1 MAIVR
6 HPYEKDNPEDLIE
19 EIRKVID
26 SCQKMLLT
34 SWKLNVRFSLIR
46 YPDETLNQ
54 ENVLET
60 ILTLTRYSRNELK
73 HNYIEYSFGNILL
86 IKKMADMTLTLSHDI
101 ADGMHNF
108 HSVVQPLVNPVNGQ
122 ILSLI
127 HI

>member
-26 SCQKMLLT
+26 SCQKLLLI

-73 HNYIEYSFGNILL
+73 HNL
-86 IKKMADMTLTLSHDI
+86 IFI
-101 ADGMHNF
+101 YE
-108 HSVVQPLVNPVNGQ
+108 
-122 ILSLI
+122 ICR
-127 HI
+127 